1 MRELSMKF
9 QVRNAVFLIVLSSSA
24 FAQGPPGGPPQ
35 PPRPPK
41 AAAPIDLTGYW
52 VSLVTEDWRYRM
64 LTPAKGDYA
73 SVPINPEGK
82 KVADAW
88 DPAKDEA
95 SGNACKAFGAPG
107 LTRQPGRLHITWDND
122 SVLKVEF
129 DAGTQTRMLNFPKPA
144 ATAEAS
150 WQGVSEAKWELAAAQ
165 GGGGRGGPPVDPMTR
180 GGSLK
185 VVTTHFKPGYLRK
198 NGVPYSADATLTE
211 YFSVTNEPNGDHWLI
226 ITSVV
231 EDPKYL
237 TQPFIT
243 STHFKKQAD
252 GSGWSPSPCTAK

>member
-1 MRELSMKF
+1 MADYRKHFCLGAIAIILF
-9 QVRNAVFLIVLSSSA
+9 ADPSSPKALPADRPSLPA
-24 FAQGPPGGPPQ
+24 RLK
-35 PPRPPK
+35 PPR
-41 AAAPIDLTGYW
+41 PIDLTGYW
-52 VSLVTEDWRYRM
+52 VSIVTEDWRYRM

-82 KVADAW
+82 KLADAW

-95 SGNACKAFGAPG
+95 SGNACKAYGAPG

-122 SVLKVEF
+122 NVLKVEF
-129 DAGTQTRMLNFPKPA
+129 DAGTQTRMLNFGKPA
-144 ATAEAS
+144 AVAEAS
-150 WQGVSEAKWELAAAQ
+150 WQGVSEAKWELAAGP

-185 VVTTHFKPGYLRK
+185 VVTSHFKPGYLRK
-198 NGVPYSADATLTE
+198 NGVPYSADTTLTE
-211 YFSVTNEPNGDHWLI
+211 YFSVTNETNGDHWLI